1 LYCNLAGLDRRVNP
15 FQFTAQSGKLYVLS
29 PVSKPMSAS
38 VNKAILVGNLGK
50 DPEIRYLPSGKAVAN
65 FSIATSETWKDK
77 TTGEKKEK
85 SEWHNIVI
93 FDKLA
98 EICGQYLKKGSS
110 VYIEGKITTEKYQDK
125 TTGADKYATKIIAN
139 EMRMLGSKDGGSP
152 SKDRPSPAPAAPTAA
167 DQAAQAAGFDD
178 LKDDIPF

>member
-1 LYCNLAGLDRRVNP
+1 
-15 FQFTAQSGKLYVLS
+15 
-29 PVSKPMSAS
+29 MSSS

-125 TTGADKYATKIIAN
+125 TTGADKYTTKIIAN

-152 SKDRPSPAPAAPTAA
+152 SKDRPVPAPAAPPAA

-178 LKDDIPF
+178 LNSDIPF

>member
-1 LYCNLAGLDRRVNP
+1 
-15 FQFTAQSGKLYVLS
+15 
-29 PVSKPMSAS
+29 MSAS

-65 FSIATSETWKDK
+65 FSIATSESWKDK

-139 EMRMLGSKDGGSP
+139 EMRMLGGKNDGGGP
-152 SKDRPSPAPAAPTAA
+152 SQDRQKPTPSAPAGAA
-167 DQAAQAAGFDD
+167 AGAAQANAAELDD
-178 LKDDIPF
+178 EIPF

>member
-1 LYCNLAGLDRRVNP
+1 
-15 FQFTAQSGKLYVLS
+15 
-29 PVSKPMSAS
+29 MSAS

-65 FSIATSETWKDK
+65 FSIATSESWKDK

-139 EMRMLGSKDGGSP
+139 EMRMLGGKNDGGGP
-152 SKDRPSPAPAAPTAA
+152 SQDRQKPAPSAPAGA
-167 DQAAQAAGFDD
+167 AAGAGQANAAELDD
-178 LKDDIPF
+178 EIPF

>member
-1 LYCNLAGLDRRVNP
+1 
-15 FQFTAQSGKLYVLS
+15 
-29 PVSKPMSAS
+29 MSAS

-65 FSIATSETWKDK
+65 FSIATSESWKDK
-77 TTGEKKEK
+77 ATGEKKEK
-85 SEWHNIVI
+85 TEWHNIVI

-125 TTGADKYATKIIAN
+125 TTGADRYTTKIIAS
-139 EMRMLGSKDGGSP
+139 EMRMVGGKNDGGG
-152 SKDRPSPAPAAPTAA
+152 PSPDRQKPAPSAPAGA
-167 DQAAQAAGFDD
+167 AAGAGQANAAELDD
-178 LKDDIPF
+178 EIPF

>member
-1 LYCNLAGLDRRVNP
+1 
-15 FQFTAQSGKLYVLS
+15 
-29 PVSKPMSAS
+29 MSAS
-38 VNKAILVGNLGK
+38 VNKAILIGNLGK

-65 FSIATSETWKDK
+65 FSIATSESWKDK
-77 TTGEKKEK
+77 TTGEKQEK
-85 SEWHNIVI
+85 TEWHNIVI

-110 VYIEGKITTEKYQDK
+110 VFIEGKLTTEKWQDK
-125 TTGADKYATKIIAN
+125 KTGEDKYTTKIIAN
-139 EMRMLGSKDGGSP
+139 EMRMLGSKDGGGQSQG
-152 SKDRPSPAPAAPTAA
+152 RPSPDPAAPAGATAT